1 MGVYTY
7 IEFQS
12 KLVTNLGERDDIG
25 NQKANWINIAY
36 LNFSTRNKFWKF
48 TVPKLFTF
56 PELDTISEKTTADG
70 QAYIL
75 KESNYLFAY
84 TLWDKTNDV
93 PITFRPYRWY
103 IKQTGRNDAD
113 AEDKPQFWTTYGNKI
128 YLYPTP
134 DSAYNITVYYRKKPA
149 LLTGTNTT
157 AIGEE
162 WDESILL
169 LATAQSA
176 RRLMDWERAKQFRSE
191 FIDTTKD
198 LMLSQPREWQDMKN
212 YVRPAPSYILP
223 GRDY

>member
-7 IEFQS
+7 TEFQS
-12 KLVTNLGERDDIG
+12 KLVTNLGERDDIE
-25 NQKANWINIAY
+25 NQKSSWVNIAY
-36 LNFSTRNKFWKF
+36 QSFCNRNKFWKF
-48 TVPKLFTF
+48 TVPKLFRF
-56 PELDTISEKTTADG
+56 PELDVTSEKTTKDG

-75 KESNYLFAY
+75 KESDYLFAY

-93 PITFRPYRWY
+93 PITFRPHRWY
-103 IKQTGRNDAD
+103 VKQTGRSDTD
-113 AEDKPQFWTTYGNKI
+113 SEDKPQFWTTYGNKI

-134 DSAYNITVYYRKKPA
+134 DDAYNITVYYRKKPA
-149 LLTGTNTT
+149 LMTGSNTT
-157 AIGEE
+157 VIGEE

-198 LMLSQPREWQDMKN
+198 LMLSQPREWQDMKQ
-212 YVRPAPSYILP
+212 YVRPSVSYIES
-223 GRDY
+223 GRSY

>member
-12 KLVTNLGERDDIG
+12 KLVTNLGERDDID

-56 PELDTISEKTTADG
+56 PELDTTSEKTTADG

-93 PITFRPYRWY
+93 PITFRPHRWY
-103 IKQTGRNDAD
+103 IKQTGRNDTD

-134 DSAYNITVYYRKKPA
+134 DAAYNITVYYRKKVA
-149 LLTGTNTT
+149 LLTGSATT
-157 AIGEE
+157 EIGSE
-162 WDESILL
+162 WDEPILM

-176 RRLMDWERAKQFRSE
+176 RKVKDWETAKQFRSE

-198 LMLSQPREWQDMKN
+198 LMLSQPREWQDMKH